1 MNIIRII
8 AFVLV
13 LSFTGLPA
21 KAYVFVPPPPL
32 TYLPPQPCCP
42 PKPTNWAAVVKES
55 VRRGTVE
62 LLEKATKKLYGRDI
76 EKWKPILER
85 LSRGAKKVDVPAT
98 GRNGLSHEMGK
109 VLAIYMEFA
118 ETDTPETLNA
128 ENLPPWFLNSAK
140 KLYIADTVLAGMIGV
155 SLPDFE
161 NFALDYSGLYKNYQ
175 NDFKILKILGMMVI
189 LGIIISIVLAIR
201 NREET

>member
-32 TYLPPQPCCP
+32 TYLPPQSCCAQR
-42 PKPTNWAAVVKES
+42 PTDWAAVVKES

-62 LLEKATKKLYGRDI
+62 LLEKAAKKLYGRDI
-76 EKWKPILER
+76 EKWKPILEK
-85 LSRGAKKVDVPAT
+85 LSRGAKRVDIPTT
-98 GRNGLSHEMGK
+98 GRNGLSREMGK

-118 ETDTPETLNA
+118 EADAPETLNA
-128 ENLPPWFLNSAK
+128 ENLPSWFLDSAK
-140 KLYIADTVLAGMIGV
+140 KLYVADMVLADMIGV
-155 SLPDFE
+155 NLPDFE
-161 NFALDYSGLYKNYQ
+161 NFALDYSGLYRNYQ
-175 NDFKILKILGMMVI
+175 NDFKILKILGALI
-189 LGIIISIVLAIR
+189 TLGIVISIVLVVR
-201 NREET
+201 NRKES